1 MGSIDLWLMKQDPTD
16 YCMKC
21 LMHIDECYCDLK
33 QATDLELMKQEEAR
47 IRNEIEQGEI
57 HE

>member
-1 MGSIDLWLMKQDPTD
+1 
-16 YCMKC
+16 
-21 LMHIDECYCDLK
+21 MHIDECYCDLK

-57 HE
+57 HEYKKRENSNTNCTM